1 MTYHGASGHGA
12 SGHGGRGW
20 FRCPGYYDDDEYVNC
35 SFVGLDVQRTEW
47 KQEDADADA
56 VPACESAD
64 LVEVRK
70 RAKMAAATAPV
81 KTAVKA
87 AAKVAAS
94 KAAPQS
100 TPAMKTANTPR
111 AAAEKAEKEVADS
124 LRRSAASRVRIA
136 KTLVRWTY
144 SAGRR
149 RFSTSSGELRMVPV
163 QLVTTGEGAIVEFEG
178 GKFAKLGSPAPGQL
192 PLVSLD

>member
-1 MTYHGASGHGA
+1 MTYQKA

-20 FRCPGYYDDDEYVNC
+20 FRCPGYYDDDEYVSC
-35 SFVGLDVQRTEW
+35 GFVGLDVQRTEW
-47 KQEDADADA
+47 KQEDADADVVE
-56 VPACESAD
+56 VPAP
-64 LVEVRK
+64 K
-70 RAKMAAATAPV
+70 RAKVAAAPAPA

-87 AAKVAAS
+87 AAKAAAS
-94 KAAPQS
+94 KAAPQP
-100 TPAMKTANTPR
+100 TAAMKTAKTPR
-111 AAAEKAEKEVADS
+111 AAAEKAEKEVTDS
-124 LRRSAASRVRIA
+124 PRRSAASRLRIA

-144 SAGRR
+144 SAERR